1 MGLVV
6 FITRDLREMK
16 SRDKFKGGRGE
27 DKMIE
32 ILIPRVTCYERL
44 IDWMIR
50 VIYFCELLEK
60 RKKKK

>member
-1 MGLVV
+1 M
-6 FITRDLREMK
+6 IN
-16 SRDKFKGGRGE
+16 SKGGRGE